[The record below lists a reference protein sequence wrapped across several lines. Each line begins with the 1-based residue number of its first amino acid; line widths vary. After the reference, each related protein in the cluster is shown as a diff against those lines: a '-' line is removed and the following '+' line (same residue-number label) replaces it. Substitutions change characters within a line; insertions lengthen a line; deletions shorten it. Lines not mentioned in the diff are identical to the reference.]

1 MSSPSFSILAFG
13 PGVWPR
19 GWVAGSPRY
28 HLHGL
33 AGRGAKVV
41 YVEPPQGR
49 LRAREA
55 VPSDQ
60 LGTPGT
66 LEAWPDRPLRVY
78 HPRSRLFFHP
88 RLPLPAWMLRYWNR
102 RVLRRLSAEAAEA
115 LAREGIREFDCPDI
129 LWLGGYSHAPLLSL
143 LPHRRSVAFI
153 YDDLPASPAFRGR
166 AQRIVSRLET
176 ELLDGVDLAIFT
188 SRPLYESRKDRCRR
202 ALLLENAVCDS
213 FFQDSLPPP
222 PPEGFSRVLREV
234 EALPKPRVGYV
245 GALNVRLDLE
255 ICHALGRAAAAR
267 KFHLVFAGPIDR
279 YYAKGVETLRGTA
292 NVHFPGSV
300 PPWEVPHLLR
310 HLDVLILPHV
320 LTPFTRGMFPEK
332 LPEYLTTGLPIIST
346 RLPEVVRVASCPEG
360 AVEFADT
367 PAEFVAACERAAT
380 LAIAPGLLKMPEGIG
395 DTSLD
400 IVHGA
405 RTRGIH
411 LAAANLAGARIALA
425 RRHTR
430 ATRLPL
436 LIQAL
441 DEILSLADGK
451 E

>member
-1 MSSPSFSILAFG
+1 
-13 PGVWPR
+13 
-19 GWVAGSPRY
+19 
-28 HLHGL
+28 
-33 AGRGAKVV
+33 
-41 YVEPPQGR
+41 
-49 LRAREA
+49 
-55 VPSDQ
+55 
-60 LGTPGT
+60 
-66 LEAWPDRPLRVY
+66 
-78 HPRSRLFFHP
+78 
-88 RLPLPAWMLRYWNR
+88 MLRYWNR